1 MKQINLPIN
10 QPAVRNPKVRRGT
23 FCLAGGALLL
33 VAGLLSGC
41 ADHTIQQAA
50 ATVSLVNTSGTNVGT
65 AELTEDNKGVVTMTV
80 TVKGLP
86 PGEHGIHFHEKPVAE
101 PKLPMPFS
109 SSGEHYNPVSKKH
122 GLKNPQGTHAGDL
135 DNLSVDAQGNGTL
148 VTTTDRITLTDGPT
162 TLFDSDGG
170 SSLII
175 HANTDDQ
182 ITDPSG
188 NSGGRIAGGVVTRK

>member
-1 MKQINLPIN
+1 MKQTNLPVN
-10 QPAVRNPKVRRGT
+10 QSAVRRPKGRRET
-23 FCLAGGALLL
+23 FCLQGGALLM

-50 ATVSLVNTSGTNVGT
+50 ATVSIVNTSGTNVGT
-65 AELTEDNKGVVTMTV
+65 AELKEDGKGVVTLTV

-86 PGEHGIHFHEKPVAE
+86 PGEHGIHFHEVGKAE
-101 PKLPMPFS
+101 PKLPTPFS

-135 DNLSVDAQGNGTL
+135 DNLDVDAQGNGTL
-148 VTTTDRITLTDGPT
+148 VTTTDRITLTDGPA
-162 TLFDSDGG
+162 TLFDSDG

-188 NSGGRIAGGVVTRK
+188 NSGGRIAGGIVERK